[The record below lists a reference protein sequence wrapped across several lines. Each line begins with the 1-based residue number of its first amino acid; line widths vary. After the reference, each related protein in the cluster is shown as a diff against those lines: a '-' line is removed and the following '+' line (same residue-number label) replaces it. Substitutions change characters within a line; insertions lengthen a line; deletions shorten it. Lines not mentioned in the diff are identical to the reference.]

1 LASTLKISGSQTA
14 DLGTVKAAQLIGRRG
29 GPGGSQVATALN
41 IGDREGW
48 GKGVLDTSQWPE
60 TTLDVLQ
67 QVHLDPKNVR
77 LETANAKVEADI
89 MEDLFVNE
97 DALSLVEGICK
108 VGYLTHET
116 PVVIKRR
123 GKYVMVEGN
132 RRLAALKAIQNPM
145 LVPDYQ
151 TRIAALAALLS
162 DRPALSKVRVMIAPN
177 QADADQ
183 LVAAIHTGNLRRAW
197 TPGRQAAF
205 FQAQIDAGREYK
217 DLLVRYPTI
226 DVRKFVFRAHII
238 NLFKSADYDSPEL
251 TEFLAT
257 KLWARGLSTLARI
270 YESKEFQDLTGLSMD
285 SDGVV
290 TKTVSDSDFKEMAT
304 VIVQGML
311 DGNINTRSLNSI
323 KSPRY
328 LQLMKELKAVVRDG
342 DVGQQSASSAKGS
355 GASPAS
361 GNGAD
366 SSANARGATDE
377 TTGSAET
384 AESANPAGTAS
395 QGTSSTTTGPRPR
408 RKKQHYLDLGQVK
421 APDSYPEALKLL
433 LGELSELDVQK
444 FPNATFLTLRAALE
458 KSIKSFAEAKSIDI
472 RGTGNN
478 DNGRVQLGHALK
490 WLLEYVQANGPVYL
504 KQCIEGV
511 RTGRLV
517 TYTTTKD
524 ALDAANHNHHFQVDP
539 DEVFAMWSSIDSIM
553 RHLVKS

>member
-1 LASTLKISGSQTA
+1 M
-14 DLGTVKAAQLIGRRG
+14 
-29 GPGGSQVATALN
+29 
-41 IGDREGW
+41 
-48 GKGVLDTSQWPE
+48 LDTSQWPE
-60 TTLDVLQ
+60 VTLDVLQ
-67 QVHLDPKNVR
+67 QIHLDPKNVR
-77 LETANAKVEADI
+77 LETADAKVEADI

-97 DALSLVEGICK
+97 DALSLVDGICK

-183 LVAAIHTGNLRRAW
+183 LIAAIHTGNLRRAW

-238 NLFKSADYDSPEL
+238 NLFKSVDYDSPEL

-290 TKTVSDSDFKEMAT
+290 TKTVSDSDFKEMTT

-328 LQLMKELKAVVRDG
+328 LQLMKELKAVIGDG
-342 DVGQQSASSAKGS
+342 GVGQQSAGSSKGS
-355 GASPAS
+355 DASSSAS

-366 SSANARGATDE
+366 SGADTRTAAGD
-377 TTGSAET
+377 TTGSAEAAGAT
-384 AESANPAGTAS
+384 NSPGTAS
-395 QGTSSTTTGPRPR
+395 QGAGSTTATPHA
-408 RKKQHYLDLGQVK
+408 RKKKKHYLDLGQVK

-472 RGTGNN
+472 KATGNN
-478 DNGRVQLGHALK
+478 DKGRVQLGHALK
-490 WLLEYVQANGPVYL
+490 WLLEYVQSNGPVYL
-504 KQCIEGV
+504 KQCIESV

-524 ALDAANHNHHFQVDP
+524 ALDAANHNHHFHVDP

-553 RHLVKS
+553 RYLMKS